1 MKHIAA
7 VGIVFCL
14 LGWLGMAC
22 QAPSPPPTS
31 APPPTT
37 TPTSAP
43 VRTPTPSPG
52 PLTDAEA
59 IALIKEEAT
68 ARGVAPH
75 TLRITIGGE
84 PRSAS
89 IRYSSSYKVDSNVF
103 QVQMMFVALTAAQ
116 AMARVQPPIK
126 GGMRL
131 AVVPGG
137 EGEVGLRVTFIDWS
151 SLEAWASG
159 SISDQEFISQWTK
172 GAITRE

>member
-14 LGWLGMAC
+14 LGCLAIAC
-22 QAPSPPPTS
+22 QSPSPTAIS
-31 APPPTT
+31 APPPTI
-37 TPTSAP
+37 PPISAP
-43 VRTPTPSPG
+43 TQTSTPRPG

-59 IALIKEEAT
+59 IALIEEEAT
-68 ARGVAPH
+68 ARGVSPD
-75 TLRITIGGE
+75 TLRITMRGE

-89 IRYSSSYKVDSNVF
+89 IRYSSHYKVDSNVF

-137 EGEVGLRVTFIDWS
+137 EGEVGLRVTFIDWV
-151 SLEAWASG
+151 SLEAWATG
-159 SISDQEFISQWTK
+159 SISDQEFMSQWTK
-172 GAITRE
+172 GAVTRE